1 MMRDG
6 VRYRT
11 TPGWGIL
18 RHEAGVTLTELV
30 VVASVIIILAAS
42 SLPFLGSI
50 MPDLKTRGAAEQVVE
65 TLRAA
70 RQNAIGTTATYRV
83 IISSTQIQTLCT
95 DNTPAGNSCPTNRP
109 PDLTEDVIGGATLA
123 ATPAEIRFD
132 AKGSTSTGA
141 GFVLVTYPSG
151 TSWRVEVNTPGR
163 VRSCT
168 GTAACPSSSAGS
180 RVSRSSS

>member
-1 MMRDG
+1 MMSNG
-6 VRYRT
+6 VRYRA
-11 TPGWGIL
+11 TPRLGIV
-18 RHEAGVTLTELV
+18 RQEAGVTLTELV

-42 SLPFLGSI
+42 SLPLLGSI

-65 TLRAA
+65 SLRAA

-83 IISSTQIQTLCT
+83 IFTSAQIQTVCT

-109 PDLTEDVIGGATLA
+109 PDLTEAVIGGATIA
-123 ATPAEIRFD
+123 ATPGEIRFD

-141 GFVLVTYPSG
+141 GNVIVTYPSG

-168 GTAACPSSSAGS
+168 GIAACP
-180 RVSRSSS
+180 